1 MNSRFTSGQLSRDEW
16 RSIVLSKVDPKR
28 TALAVI
34 DLQNDFCSE
43 QGALAALGSDVS
55 PCKAVAE
62 RIAEFLPKVREQ
74 MGVVA
79 FFQLVYD
86 IDEMSE
92 SQRERLIRDGKPL
105 VCGAGSAGCELFLR
119 PAPTDLLFMKHR
131 YSVFTN
137 EQFLGALRARSINTV
152 VAIGVDTQI
161 CVEGTVRHGYDL
173 GYRMLVLS
181 DLVAT
186 RSSELARHENSL
198 ALCERYFSITLDS
211 SEFLRRFSPR
221 RAVALQHGKV

>member
-1 MNSRFTSGQLSRDEW
+1 MSGQLSRDEW

-28 TALAVI
+28 TALVVI

-43 QGALAALGSDVS
+43 KGALAALGSDVS

-62 RIAEFLPKVREQ
+62 RIAGFLPKVREQ
-74 MGVVA
+74 VGVVA

-86 IDEMSE
+86 VEKMSE
-92 SQRERLIRDGKPL
+92 SQRERLIRDGKPV
-105 VCGAGSAGCELFLR
+105 VCAAGSAGCELFLQ
-119 PAPTDLLFMKHR
+119 PGPNDLIFAKYR
-131 YSVFTN
+131 YSAFSN
-137 EQFLGALRARSINTV
+137 EQFVEVLRARSISTV
-152 VAIGVDTQI
+152 VAVGVDTQI

-186 RSSELARHENSL
+186 RRSELARHENSL
-198 ALCERYFSITLDS
+198 ALCERYFSTMLDS
-211 SEFLRRFSPR
+211 SEFLRRFSPEK
-221 RAVALQHGKV
+221 AVALQGGKV

>member
-1 MNSRFTSGQLSRDEW
+1 MSGQLSRDEW

-28 TALAVI
+28 TALVVI

-62 RIAEFLPKVREQ
+62 RIAGFLPKVREQ
-74 MGVVA
+74 VGVVA

-86 IDEMSE
+86 VEKMSE
-92 SQRERLIRDGKPL
+92 SQRERLIRDGKPV
-105 VCGAGSAGCELFLR
+105 VCAAGSAGCELFLQ
-119 PAPTDLLFMKHR
+119 PGPNDLIFAKYR
-131 YSVFTN
+131 YSAFSN
-137 EQFLGALRARSINTV
+137 EQFVGVLRARSISTV
-152 VAIGVDTQI
+152 VAVGVDTQI

-186 RSSELARHENSL
+186 RRSELARHENSL
-198 ALCERYFSITLDS
+198 ALCERYFSTMLDS
-211 SEFLRRFSPR
+211 SEFLRRFSHEK
-221 RAVALQHGKV
+221 AVALQGGKV

>member
-1 MNSRFTSGQLSRDEW
+1 MSGQLSRDEW
-16 RSIVLSKVDPKR
+16 RSIVLSKVELNR
-28 TALAVI
+28 TALIVI

-43 QGALAALGSDVS
+43 QGALAALGSKVS

-62 RIAEFLPKVREQ
+62 RIAAFLPKVREQ
-74 MGVVA
+74 MAVVA

-86 IDEMSE
+86 IDKMSE
-92 SQRERLIRDGKPL
+92 SQRERLIRDGKPV
-105 VCGAGSAGCELFLR
+105 VCAAGSVGCELFLQ
-119 PAPTDLLFMKHR
+119 PGPNDLVFTKYR
-131 YSVFTN
+131 YSAFSN
-137 EQFLGALRARSINTV
+137 EQFLGVLRARSISTV

-173 GYRMLVLS
+173 GYRMLILS

-211 SEFLRRFSPR
+211 SEFLRRFPSE
-221 RAVALQHGKV
+221 RAVALRHGQV

>member
-1 MNSRFTSGQLSRDEW
+1 MSGQLSRDEW

-62 RIAEFLPKVREQ
+62 RIAGFLPKVREQ

-79 FFQLVYD
+79 FFQLIYD
-86 IDEMSE
+86 IERMSE
-92 SQRERLIRDGKPL
+92 SQRERLIRDGKSV
-105 VCGAGSAGCELFLR
+105 VCAAGSAGCELFLQ
-119 PAPTDLLFMKHR
+119 PGPNDLIFAKYR
-131 YSVFTN
+131 YSAFSN
-137 EQFLGALRARSINTV
+137 EEFVEVLRARSISTV
-152 VAIGVDTQI
+152 VAVGVDTQI

-211 SEFLRRFSPR
+211 SEFLRRFSPQ